1 MYIEPYPRKN
11 LRRANNEN
19 LSRFACKHFQVSP
32 KNEKNSEWEK

>member
-32 KNEKNSEWEK
+32 KNEKNSELEK